1 MTPIDYPL
9 LLATL
14 SINLVLVFLV
24 SYVFFYRRHKRRDV
38 FVAICLINITLFVLG
53 GALGTFTI
61 SIGVGFALFSVI
73 SIFRLRSTTLGWTEI
88 VYLLVALAMGLTLG
102 LPAYDLPV
110 QTLYAVLLVVA
121 VYVVDHPKILPQT
134 TTQKFSLNTD
144 YVEIEPVALK
154 QKVEEQLGHSVTKVQ
169 VRSVTTAPVGM
180 KLEIESLHIL
190 RSHFD

>member
-24 SYVFFYRRHKRRDV
+24 AYVFFYRRHKRRDV

-110 QTLYAVLLVVA
+110 QTLYAVLLVIA
-121 VYVVDHPKILPQT
+121 VYVVDHPRVLPARVSQR
-134 TTQKFSLNTD
+134 FSLSTD
-144 YVEIEPVALK
+144 YVEIEPTALK
-154 QKVEEQLGHSVTKVQ
+154 QKVEEQLGHTVQ
-169 VRSVTTAPVGM
+169 RIQVKAVTTTPVGM
-180 KLEIESLHIL
+180 KLEIES
-190 RSHFD
+190 

>member
-14 SINLVLVFLV
+14 SINLVLLYLV

-110 QTLYAVLLVVA
+110 QTLYAVLLVIA
-121 VYVVDHPKILPQT
+121 VYVVDHPRVLPARVSQR
-134 TTQKFSLNTD
+134 FSLSTD
-144 YVEIEPVALK
+144 YVEIEPNALK
-154 QKVEEQLGHSVTKVQ
+154 QKVEEQLGHTVQ
-169 VRSVTTAPVGM
+169 RIQVKAVTTTPVGM
-180 KLEIESLHIL
+180 KLEIES
-190 RSHFD
+190 

>member
-14 SINLVLVFLV
+14 SINLVLLYLV

-121 VYVVDHPKILPQT
+121 VYVVDHPRVLPARVSQR
-134 TTQKFSLNTD
+134 FSLSTD
-144 YVEIEPVALK
+144 YVEIEPTALK
-154 QKVEEQLGHSVTKVQ
+154 QRVEEQLGHTVQRVQ
-169 VRSVTTAPVGM
+169 VKAVTTAPVGM
-180 KLEIESLHIL
+180 KLEIES
-190 RSHFD
+190 

>member
-1 MTPIDYPL
+1 VTPIDYPQ

-14 SINLVLVFLV
+14 GINLVLLYLV
-24 SYVFFYRRHKRRDV
+24 AYVFFYRRHQRRDI

-73 SIFRLRSTTLGWTEI
+73 SIFRMRSTTLGWTEI

-110 QTLYAVLLVVA
+110 QALYAGILALA
-121 VYVVDHPKILPQT
+121 VFVVDHPRMLQ
-134 TTQKFSLNTD
+134 QKVSQRFTLTTD
-144 YVEIEPVALK
+144 YVEIEPAALK
-154 QKVEEQLGHSVTKVQ
+154 AKVEQQLGHSVYKVQ
-169 VRSVTTAPVGM
+169 VRAVTTVPVGM
-180 KLEIESLHIL
+180 KLDIEA
-190 RSHFD
+190 

>member
-14 SINLVLVFLV
+14 SINLVLLFLV
-24 SYVFFYRRHKRRDV
+24 AYVFFYRRHKRRDI

-110 QTLYAVLLVVA
+110 QSLYAVLLVVA
-121 VYVVDHPKILPQT
+121 VYVVDHPRVLPQRVN
-134 TTQKFSLNTD
+134 QRFSLTTD
-144 YVEIEPVALK
+144 YVEIEPNALK
-154 QKVEEQLGHSVTKVQ
+154 QKVEDQLGHTVQRVQ
-169 VRSVTTAPVGM
+169 VRAVTTAPIGM
-180 KLEIESLHIL
+180 KLEIES
-190 RSHFD
+190 

>member
-14 SINLVLVFLV
+14 SINLVLLYLV

-110 QTLYAVLLVVA
+110 QTLYAVLLVIA
-121 VYVVDHPKILPQT
+121 VYVVDHPRVLPARVSQR
-134 TTQKFSLNTD
+134 FSLSTD
-144 YVEIEPVALK
+144 YVEIEPTALK
-154 QKVEEQLGHSVTKVQ
+154 QKVEEQLGHTVQ
-169 VRSVTTAPVGM
+169 RIQVKAVTTAPVGM
-180 KLEIESLHIL
+180 KLEIES
-190 RSHFD
+190 